1 MNDYLDKYKSL
12 IDSESIAEVRE
23 AAMEKVWAPGMKNS
37 QDAYKSIP
45 DYHFEENDFS
55 QDAVHFGT
63 EDSLNSIQREELREQ
78 LKGLSPWRKGPFKI
92 AGMDLDAE
100 WRSDYKW
107 NRVAPALQSLEGR
120 RVCDIGA
127 NSGYYMY
134 KMLEHNPEMVLG
146 LDPTVNYYLQFLALQ
161 KLTKQNQLHYE
172 PFGLE
177 EMKFFP
183 KFFDT
188 VFCMGILYHHRAPID
203 ILRMISESMTKG
215 GQLIVECQG
224 IPGDGPYALF
234 PEKTYAKVKGTY
246 FVPTATCLVN
256 WLKKAWFENIEVFYV
271 SDMSS
276 DEQRAT
282 EWMTRHSYSDFVD
295 EKSNLTVEGYP
306 APVRIYVS
314 ANKKGKW
321 EKRKFQI

>member
-1 MNDYLDKYKSL
+1 MKDVYD
-12 IDSESIAEVRE
+12 ACE
-23 AAMEKVWAPGMKNS
+23 AMPQYS
-37 QDAYKSIP
+37 
-45 DYHFEENDFS
+45 FEDNNFTC
-55 QDAVHFGT
+55 DAVCLGQK
-63 EDSLNSIQREELREQ
+63 DSLSDEKRED
-78 LKGLSPWRKGPFKI
+78 LKGKLKALAPWRKGPFEI
-92 AGMDLDAE
+92 AGIELDAE
-100 WRSDYKW
+100 WRSDFKW
-107 NRVAPALQSLEGR
+107 NRVAPVLESLEGR

-134 KMLEHNPEMVLG
+134 KMLGQEPEMVLG
-146 LDPTVNYYLQFLALQ
+146 LDPTVRYYLQFLALQ
-161 KLTKQNQLHYE
+161 KLTKPNQLYYE

-177 EMKFFP
+177 EMVQFP

-188 VFCMGILYHHRAPID
+188 VFCMGILYHHRSPID
-203 ILRMISESMTKG
+203 ILRLINESMAKG
-215 GQLIVECQG
+215 GQLIVESQG

-276 DEQRAT
+276 DEQRST
-282 EWMTRHSYSDFVD
+282 EWMTRQSYSDFVD
-295 EKSNLTVEGYP
+295 EESNLTVEGYP

-321 EKRKFQI
+321 ERRKQKK